1 MHGHHFVAGRRHAPA
16 RTGRHVDPR
25 HPRARD
31 VPSPSARPHPSG
43 DAGAMPAVRPA
54 QAPGNAIATTPASR
68 FLAPSRKERFRDLPP
83 ACCTRSETGFGRQA
97 RRTPGIAGRTG
108 QPATRTG
115 VLPQRRSRCASR
127 RMRSRSRRKADGHG
141 ARGSPDLARGFLR
154 ARDGPAGTPPVLGP
168 DGRLQGTPQQIAAV
182 MFETGFKPP
191 GAQATPAV
199 CMSTR
204 RRAA

>member
-83 ACCTRSETGFGRQA
+83 ACCTRSETEFRAPGQA
-97 RRTPGIAGRTG
+97 YTWHRRSHWAARGA
-108 QPATRTG
+108 
-115 VLPQRRSRCASR
+115 LPQRRSRCASR